1 MRNPDHLP
9 ARVRSALFRYGPRL
23 ARAFVGASTLAAQA
37 RLFKKPPL
45 RVLVDNTILFH
56 SITHETAWVST
67 GKTNWGPHEIDT
79 GYSARIPVRAAED
92 ESREYRNVRYLPGIA
107 HLARIGKLSL
117 MSSGELWT
125 ERFYQPSGRFKGH
138 GYFDLDLFK
147 GVEMRLVDRI
157 PDMQIGPSWLG
168 LPSVED
174 ARDQRLAQSTDS
186 LFRSLASQLGPSNS
200 QDAWHIRT
208 AEVNEMFCFLTMDF
222 KLLKTLQAR
231 STTDPVRSLRTRV
244 LTPEQLG
251 NYLWLT
257 PVNPVLLS
265 FEDANSPIRPDLHW
279 PDSKRQKRKKKKTNE
294 HS

>member
-1 MRNPDHLP
+1 MHNPDHLP
-9 ARVRSALFRYGPRL
+9 ARVRSALVRHRPRL

-37 RLFKKPPL
+37 RLFKRPPL

-67 GKTNWGPHEIDT
+67 GKTKWGPHEMDN
-79 GYSARIPVRAAED
+79 GYAARIPVRAAED
-92 ESREYRNVRYLPGIA
+92 ESREYRNVQYLPGIA

-125 ERFYQPSGRFKGH
+125 ERFCQPSGRFNGY

-147 GVEMRLVDRI
+147 DVEMPLVDKI
-157 PDMQIGPSWLG
+157 PDMQGPSWLG
-168 LPSVED
+168 FPTVED
-174 ARDQRLAQSTDS
+174 SRDQRLANSTDP
-186 LFRSLASQLGPSNS
+186 LFRSLVSQLGPSNS

-222 KLLKTLQAR
+222 KLLKTLYAR
-231 STTDPVRSLRTRV
+231 STTEPVRSLRTRV
-244 LTPEQLG
+244 MTPEQLG
-251 NYLWLT
+251 EYLWLA

-279 PDSKRQKRKKKKTNE
+279 PDSKRQKPKRKKPTE
-294 HS
+294 RS